1 VNLGQVNLGQVNLG
15 NVNLGEVG
23 LVLVAAVAEN
33 GVIGR
38 DGGLP
43 WRLPS
48 DLRRFRAITLGHPV
62 VMGRKTYDAIGKPL
76 PGRTNIV
83 ITRDTRFAARG
94 VISAPNLDAA
104 LMVARGDALRRGV
117 RRIMIIGG
125 GELYAQ
131 TIGRACRLEI
141 TRVHA
146 RPAGDSMFPAVDPA
160 RWRETERREYPAGPD
175 DDVPFTAL
183 AYERAPA

>member
-1 VNLGQVNLGQVNLG
+1 MNSP
-15 NVNLGEVG
+15 EVG

-62 VMGRKTYDAIGKPL
+62 VMGRKTYEAIGKPL

-83 ITRDTRFAARG
+83 VTRDAAFAARG
-94 VISAPNLDAA
+94 VISATNLEAA

-117 RRIMIIGG
+117 RHIMIIGG
-125 GELYAQ
+125 ADLYGQ

-146 RPAGDSMFPAVDPA
+146 RPAGDSIFPAVDPA
-160 RWRETERREYPAGPD
+160 QWRETGRCEHPAGPGD
-175 DDVPFTAL
+175 DAAFTTL
-183 AYERAPA
+183 SYERVAT

>member
-1 VNLGQVNLGQVNLG
+1 VNSP
-15 NVNLGEVG
+15 EVG

-62 VMGRKTYDAIGKPL
+62 VMGRKTYIAIGKPL

-83 ITRDTRFAARG
+83 LTRDTTFAARG
-94 VISAPNLDAA
+94 VVSAPDLDAA
-104 LMVARGDALRRGV
+104 LMVARGDSRRRGV
-117 RRIMIIGG
+117 RHIMIIGG
-125 GELYAQ
+125 GELYGE
-131 TIGRACRLEI
+131 TIDRACRLEI

-146 RPAGDSMFPAVDPA
+146 RPTGDSIFPAIDPA
-160 RWRETERREYPAGPD
+160 QWRETARCEYPAGPGD
-175 DDVPFTAL
+175 DAPFTTL
-183 AYERAPA
+183 AYERIPA

>member
-1 VNLGQVNLGQVNLG
+1 VSLP
-15 NVNLGEVG
+15 EVG

-48 DLRRFRAITLGHPV
+48 DLRRFRAITLGHPA

-83 ITRDTRFAARG
+83 ITRDTAFAAPG
-94 VISAPNLDAA
+94 VIAAPNLEVA
-104 LMVARGDALRRGV
+104 LTVARGDAFRRGV
-117 RRIMIIGG
+117 RHIMIIGG
-125 GELYAQ
+125 ADLYRQ

-141 TRVHA
+141 TCVHA
-146 RPAGDSMFPAVDPA
+146 RPPGDSIFPAIDPA
-160 RWRETERREYPAGPD
+160 QWRETERCEHPGGPD
-175 DDVPFTAL
+175 DDAAFTTL
-183 AYERAPA
+183 SYERIVR

>member
-1 VNLGQVNLGQVNLG
+1 VSSP
-15 NVNLGEVG
+15 EVG

-62 VMGRKTYDAIGKPL
+62 VMGRKTYDAIGRPL

-83 ITRDTRFAARG
+83 VTRDAAFAARG
-94 VISAPNLDAA
+94 VISAPNLEAA
-104 LMVARGDALRRGV
+104 LMVARGDASRREV
-117 RRIMIIGG
+117 RDIMIIGG
-125 GELYAQ
+125 GELYGQ
-131 TIGRACRLEI
+131 TIARACRLEI

-146 RPAGDSMFPAVDPA
+146 SSAGDSTFPVIDPA
-160 RWRETERREYPAGPD
+160 QWRETERHIHPAGPD
-175 DDVPFTAL
+175 DEAPFTTL
-183 AYERAPA
+183 AYERIPT

>member
-1 VNLGQVNLGQVNLG
+1 
-15 NVNLGEVG
+15 VG

-33 GVIGR
+33 GVIGL

-62 VMGRKTYDAIGKPL
+62 VMGRKTYGAIGKPL

-83 ITRDTRFAARG
+83 ITRDAAFAARG
-94 VISAPNLDAA
+94 VTAAPNLEAA

-117 RRIMIIGG
+117 RHIMIIGG
-125 GELYAQ
+125 ADLYGQ
-131 TIGRACRLEI
+131 TIGRARRLEI

-146 RPAGDSMFPAVDPA
+146 HPAGDSMFPAIDPA
-160 RWRETERREYPAGPD
+160 QWRETERCEFPAGPGD
-175 DDVPFTAL
+175 DAAFTTLSYARV
-183 AYERAPA
+183 AS

>member
-1 VNLGQVNLGQVNLG
+1 VRSS
-15 NVNLGEVG
+15 EVG

-62 VMGRKTYDAIGKPL
+62 LMGRKTYDAIGKPL

-83 ITRDTRFAARG
+83 ITRDVAFAARG
-94 VISAPNLDAA
+94 VIAAPNLEAA
-104 LMVARGDALRRGV
+104 LVVARGDARRRGV
-117 RRIMIIGG
+117 RYVMIIGG
-125 GELYAQ
+125 GELYGQ
-131 TIGRACRLEI
+131 TIGCACRLEI

-146 RPAGDSMFPAVDPA
+146 RPPGDSIFPAIDPA
-160 RWRETERREYPAGPD
+160 RWRETEQCEYPAGPGD
-175 DDVPFTAL
+175 DTPFTTL
-183 AYERAPA
+183 AYERVLA

>member
-1 VNLGQVNLGQVNLG
+1 VSSR
-15 NVNLGEVG
+15 EVG

-43 WRLPS
+43 WHLPS

-62 VMGRKTYDAIGKPL
+62 VMGRKTCGAIGKPL

-83 ITRDTRFAARG
+83 VTRDAAFAARG
-94 VISAPNLDAA
+94 MIVAPNLEAA
-104 LMVARGDALRRGV
+104 LVVARGDALRRGV
-117 RRIMIIGG
+117 RHIMIIGG
-125 GELYAQ
+125 GELYGQ

-146 RPAGDSMFPAVDPA
+146 RPSGDSVFPAVDPTQWHEIG
-160 RWRETERREYPAGPD
+160 RCEYPAGPD
-175 DDVPFTAL
+175 DDAPFTTL
-183 AYERAPA
+183 AYERIPA

>member
-1 VNLGQVNLGQVNLG
+1 VSSR
-15 NVNLGEVG
+15 EVG
-23 LVLVAAVAEN
+23 LVLVAAVAQN

-83 ITRDTRFAARG
+83 ITRDVAFAARS
-94 VISAPNLDAA
+94 VIAAPNLKAA
-104 LMVARGDALRRGV
+104 LVVARGDALRRGV
-117 RRIMIIGG
+117 CHIMIIGG
-125 GELYAQ
+125 GDLYGQ
-131 TIGRACRLEI
+131 TIRRACRLEI
-141 TRVHA
+141 TRVDA
-146 RPAGDSMFPAVDPA
+146 RPVGDSIFPAIDPA
-160 RWRETERREYPAGPD
+160 QWRETERSEYPAGPD
-175 DDVPFTAL
+175 DDAPFTTL
-183 AYERAPA
+183 AYERIPA

>member
-1 VNLGQVNLGQVNLG
+1 VSSP
-15 NVNLGEVG
+15 EVG

-48 DLRRFRAITLGHPV
+48 DLRRFRALTLGHPV
-62 VMGRKTYDAIGKPL
+62 VMGRKTYDSIGKPL

-83 ITRDTRFAARG
+83 MTRDTRFAARG
-94 VISAPNLDAA
+94 VVAAPNLEAA
-104 LMVARGDALRRGV
+104 LMVARGDALRRSV

-125 GELYAQ
+125 GELYGE

-141 TRVHA
+141 TRVQA
-146 RPAGDSMFPAVDPA
+146 RPTGDSIFPAIDPA
-160 RWRETERREYPAGPD
+160 QWREAGRCEYPAGPD
-175 DDVPFTAL
+175 DDAPFTAL
-183 AYERAPA
+183 AYERILA

>member
-1 VNLGQVNLGQVNLG
+1 MSSP
-15 NVNLGEVG
+15 EVG
-23 LVLVAAVAEN
+23 LVLVAAVADN

-48 DLRRFRAITLGHPV
+48 DLRRFRAITIGHPV
-62 VMGRKTYDAIGKPL
+62 VMGRKTYDAIGKAL

-83 ITRDTRFAARG
+83 ITRDAAFAARG
-94 VISAPNLDAA
+94 AISASNLEAA

-117 RRIMIIGG
+117 HHIMVIGG
-125 GELYAQ
+125 GELYGQ

-146 RPAGDSMFPAVDPA
+146 RPAGDSVFPAIDPA
-160 RWRETERREYPAGPD
+160 QWRETERCEHPAGPD
-175 DDVPFTAL
+175 DDAPFTTL
-183 AYERAPA
+183 AYERIPA

>member
-1 VNLGQVNLGQVNLG
+1 
-15 NVNLGEVG
+15 VG

-62 VMGRKTYDAIGKPL
+62 VMGRKTYGAIGKPL

-83 ITRDTRFAARG
+83 VTRDAAFAARG
-94 VISAPNLDAA
+94 VISAPNLEAA
-104 LMVARGDALRRGV
+104 LMVACGDASRRGV
-117 RRIMIIGG
+117 HHIMIIGG
-125 GELYAQ
+125 SELYGQ
-131 TIGRACRLEI
+131 TIASASRLEI

-146 RPAGDSMFPAVDPA
+146 RPAGDSIFPAIDPA
-160 RWRETERREYPAGPD
+160 QWREAGRCEHPAGPGD
-175 DDVPFTAL
+175 EVPFTTL
-183 AYERAPA
+183 VYERVPA

>member
-1 VNLGQVNLGQVNLG
+1 M
-15 NVNLGEVG
+15 G

-48 DLRRFRAITLGHPV
+48 DLRRFRVITLRHPV
-62 VMGRKTYDAIGKPL
+62 VMGRRTYDAIGKPL

-83 ITRDTRFAARG
+83 ITRDAAFAARG
-94 VISAPNLDAA
+94 AVAAPSLEAA
-104 LMVARGDALRRGV
+104 LTVARGDALRRGACH
-117 RRIMIIGG
+117 IMIIGG
-125 GELYAQ
+125 ADLYGQ

-146 RPAGDSMFPAVDPA
+146 RPAGDSTFPAIDPA
-160 RWRETERREYPAGPD
+160 QWRETERCEYPAGPD
-175 DDVPFTAL
+175 DDASFTTL
-183 AYERAPA
+183 TYERIPA

>member
-1 VNLGQVNLGQVNLG
+1 VSSP
-15 NVNLGEVG
+15 EVG

-48 DLRRFRAITLGHPV
+48 DLRRFRALTLGHPV
-62 VMGRKTYDAIGKPL
+62 VMGRKTYTAIGKPL

-83 ITRDTRFAARG
+83 MTRDTAFAARG
-94 VISAPNLDAA
+94 VVSAPNLEAA
-104 LMVARGDALRRGV
+104 LMVALGDALRRGV
-117 RRIMIIGG
+117 RHIMIIGG
-125 GELYAQ
+125 GELYGE

-146 RPAGDSMFPAVDPA
+146 GPTGDSIFPAIDPA
-160 RWRETERREYPAGPD
+160 QWRETGRCEYPAGPGD
-175 DDVPFTAL
+175 DAPFTTL
-183 AYERAPA
+183 VYERTPA

>member
-1 VNLGQVNLGQVNLG
+1 M
-15 NVNLGEVG
+15 G

-48 DLRRFRAITLGHPV
+48 DLRRFRALTLGHPV
-62 VMGRKTYDAIGKPL
+62 VMGRKTYAAIGKPL

-83 ITRDTRFAARG
+83 MTRDTAFAARG
-94 VISAPNLDAA
+94 VVSAQSLEAA

-117 RRIMIIGG
+117 RHIMIIGG
-125 GELYAQ
+125 GELYGE

-146 RPAGDSMFPAVDPA
+146 RPTGDSIFPPVDPA
-160 RWRETERREYPAGPD
+160 QWRETGRCEYPAGPD
-175 DDVPFTAL
+175 DDAPFTTL
-183 AYERAPA
+183 AYERIPA

>member
-1 VNLGQVNLGQVNLG
+1 MSAA
-15 NVNLGEVG
+15 EVG

-33 GVIGR
+33 DVIGR

-43 WRLPS
+43 WRVPS

-62 VMGRKTYDAIGKPL
+62 VMGRKTFDAIGKPL

-83 ITRDTRFAARG
+83 ITRDAAFAARG
-94 VISAPNLDAA
+94 AIAAPSLEAA
-104 LMVARGDALRRGV
+104 FMAARGDALRRGV
-117 RRIMIIGG
+117 RDIMIIGG
-125 GELYAQ
+125 ADLYGQ

-146 RPAGDSMFPAVDPA
+146 RPAGDSVFPAIDPVQ
-160 RWRETERREYPAGPD
+160 WRETERREYPAGPD
-175 DDVPFTAL
+175 DDVPFTTL
-183 AYERAPA
+183 SYERVPARAS

>member
-1 VNLGQVNLGQVNLG
+1 VSSR
-15 NVNLGEVG
+15 EVG

-43 WRLPS
+43 WRLAS

-62 VMGRKTYDAIGKPL
+62 VMGRKTYAAIGKPL

-83 ITRDTRFAARG
+83 ITRDTAFAARG
-94 VISAPNLDAA
+94 VIVAPSVEAA
-104 LMVARGDALRRGV
+104 LTVARGDALRRGV
-117 RRIMIIGG
+117 RHIMIIGG
-125 GELYAQ
+125 GELYRQ
-131 TIGRACRLEI
+131 TIGRACRLEL

-146 RPAGDSMFPAVDPA
+146 RPAGDSAFPAIDLA
-160 RWRETERREYPAGPD
+160 QWRETERCEFPAGPD
-175 DDVPFTAL
+175 DDGPFTAL
-183 AYERAPA
+183 AYERIPA

>member
-1 VNLGQVNLGQVNLG
+1 M
-15 NVNLGEVG
+15 G

-33 GVIGR
+33 DVIGR

-48 DLRRFRAITLGHPV
+48 DLRRFRAITVGHPV
-62 VMGRKTYDAIGKPL
+62 VMGRKTYAAIGKPL

-83 ITRDTRFAARG
+83 ITRDAAFAAHG
-94 VISAPNLDAA
+94 VIAVANLEAA

-117 RRIMIIGG
+117 RHIMIIGG
-125 GELYAQ
+125 ADLYGQ
-131 TIGRACRLEI
+131 TIERACRLEI

-146 RPAGDSMFPAVDPA
+146 RPAGDSIFPAVDPA
-160 RWRETERREYPAGPD
+160 QWREIGRCEHPVGPGD
-175 DDVPFTAL
+175 DAAFTTL
-183 AYERAPA
+183 SYERIVT